1 MDSKRKAH
9 PTSAQDDWSKKFK
22 VKAMRMAPPS
32 PLTPFQSRH
41 PTEVAPDRTV
51 GEESVRGRL
60 SLLERT
66 IRDIVRSPES
76 LRIHVA
82 EAGSDV
88 VKAIAELGRAFRER
102 SSPLRTTPDPS
113 KPDCTP
119 KTHQGPNTPDTGE
132 PGRLPTLPPI
142 LDPLLEKAVFTHPG
156 VSNNDEATYD
166 RLEIL
171 GDAYIELIAT
181 KLIWNT
187 FPDIPSGRISQIR
200 ESLVKNEALS
210 EFATRYQFDARALV
224 PRDYLNQPKRWIK
237 TKGDIFEAYVAAI
250 ILSDPRNGYRVAE
263 DWLTALWT
271 PHLASVED
279 QAICLHAKEA
289 LAKKVMGKGIKL
301 KYIDERPPVSL
312 EGGKQ
317 TFFIGVYLT
326 GWGWNNRHLGS
337 GQGLNKVISG
347 NQAARQA
354 LLNDQLISEIVAVK
368 QASEAE
374 KRKETSST

>member
-1 MDSKRKAH
+1 M
-9 PTSAQDDWSKKFK
+9 
-22 VKAMRMAPPS
+22 
-32 PLTPFQSRH
+32 
-41 PTEVAPDRTV
+41 
-51 GEESVRGRL
+51 EESVQGRL

-76 LRIHVA
+76 MRIHVA
-82 EAGSDV
+82 EAGPDV
-88 VKAIAELGRAFRER
+88 VKATAELDRAFRER
-102 SSPLRTTPDPS
+102 SSPLPTVLDAS

-119 KTHQGPNTPDTGE
+119 KTHQGPNTADIGE
-132 PGRLPTLPPI
+132 QGHLPRLPPI
-142 LDPLLEKAVFTHPG
+142 WDPLLEKAVFTHPG

-171 GDAYIELIAT
+171 GDAYIELMAT
-181 KLIWNT
+181 KLIWNK
-187 FPDIPSGRISQIR
+187 FRDLPSGRISQIR

-210 EFATRYQFDARALV
+210 EFATRYQFDARASV

-237 TKGDIFEAYVAAI
+237 TKGDIFEAYVAAV

-263 DWLTALWT
+263 DWLTALWM
-271 PHLASVED
+271 PHLASMED

-289 LAKKVMGKGIKL
+289 LAKKVMGKGVKL
-301 KYIDERPPVSL
+301 KYVDERPPVSL
-312 EGGKQ
+312 QGGKQ

-326 GWGWNNRHLGS
+326 GWGWNNQHLGS

-374 KRKETSST
+374 KRKESSST